1 MSAKRENKG
10 GLNKMISVI
19 MSAYNESVEEL
30 SLAID
35 SILNQTYKDFEF
47 IIVND
52 NPKNNQL
59 KGVLKDFALQDIR
72 IRVIENEKNMG
83 LAASLNEGLAIAR
96 GEYIARMDA
105 DDISLPDRFEKQ
117 LAFLQRNDLD
127 LISGFTII
135 IDENGNQ
142 APEEAQTAI
151 YESLDLS
158 EILKYGDVIR
168 HPTVMG
174 KTSAFRDVGG
184 YRELVPVEDYD
195 IWLRMLSCNK
205 KIGCIGKRVLK
216 YRIRTSSIS
225 RQNGYRQFVA
235 ARYVKNLYK
244 QRLQNGEDNYTKEN
258 YKRYLEKYHV
268 EKPDMLKKYEAVSF
282 YYTQVLE
289 SMRKKDVLY
298 CAQSCIRVILGMP
311 CGFEMLWVGF
321 RQKMIHSR
329 WK

>member
-1 MSAKRENKG
+1 MGE
-10 GLNKMISVI
+10 MISVI
-19 MSAYNESVEEL
+19 MSAFNESEEEL
-30 SLAID
+30 SLSIQ
-35 SILNQTYKDFEF
+35 SILHQTYGDFEF

-52 NPKNNQL
+52 NPENTQL
-59 KGVLKDFALQDIR
+59 EIALEKFAQQDSR
-72 IRVIENEKNMG
+72 IRLLKNEKNIG
-83 LAASLNEGLAIAR
+83 LAASLNRGIEIAH

-117 LAFLQRNDLD
+117 LAFLKKNGLD

-135 IDENGNQ
+135 IDENGNE
-142 APEEAQTAI
+142 APKEAQTAI

-184 YRELVPVEDYD
+184 YRELVPAEDYD
-195 IWLRMLSCNK
+195 IWLRMLSANK
-205 KIGCIGKRVLK
+205 RIGCIGKRVLK

-244 QRLQNGEDNYTKEN
+244 QRLKDGKDNYTKES

-268 EKPDMLKKYEAVSF
+268 ENPNMLKKYQAVSLH
-282 YYTQVLE
+282 YTQVLE
-289 SMRKKDVLY
+289 SMRKKDILHCV
-298 CAQSCIRVILGMP
+298 QSCLLVILGIP

-321 RQKMIHSR
+321 QQKMIHSR

>member
-1 MSAKRENKG
+1 
-10 GLNKMISVI
+10 MISVI
-19 MSAYNESVEEL
+19 MSTFNESREEL
-30 SLAID
+30 SL
-35 SILNQTYKDFEF
+35 SIESVLSQTYTNFEF

-52 NPKNNQL
+52 NPGKYQL
-59 KGVLKDFALQDIR
+59 EEVLSEFAQQDTRILIIR
-72 IRVIENEKNMG
+72 NEKNIG
-83 LAASLNEGLAIAR
+83 LAASLNKGIAIAR

-105 DDISLPDRFEKQ
+105 DDISLPDRFENQ
-117 LAFLQRNDLD
+117 LAFLEKNNLD

-135 IDENGNQ
+135 IDENGKE
-142 APEEAQTAI
+142 APQEAQTAI

-158 EILKYGDVIR
+158 DILKHGDVIR

-184 YRELVPVEDYD
+184 YRELVPAEDYD

-205 KIGCIGKRVLK
+205 RIGCFGKRVLK

-235 ARYVKNLYK
+235 ARYVKKLYK
-244 QRLQNGEDNYTKEN
+244 QRLKDGVDNYTKEN
-258 YKRYLEKYHV
+258 YKRYLEKHYV
-268 EKPDMLKKYEAVSF
+268 DDPYMIEKYKTASVYYKK
-282 YYTQVLE
+282 VLE
-289 SMRKKDVLY
+289 TMRKKDFVH
-298 CAQSCIRVILGMP
+298 CAQFCVRVVVEIP
-311 CGFEMLWVGF
+311 CGFEMLWAGL

>member
-1 MSAKRENKG
+1 MDE
-10 GLNKMISVI
+10 MISVI
-19 MSAYNESVEEL
+19 MSTFNESEEEL
-30 SLAID
+30 SLSIQ
-35 SILNQTYKDFEF
+35 SILNQTYKKFEF
-47 IIVND
+47 IIIND
-52 NPKNNQL
+52 NPENAQL
-59 KGVLKDFALQDIR
+59 GIVLEKFKQQDPR
-72 IRVIENEKNMG
+72 IRLVKNEKNIG
-83 LAASLNEGLAIAR
+83 LAASLNKGIDLAN

-105 DDISLPDRFEKQ
+105 DDISLPDRFENQ
-117 LAFLQRNDLD
+117 LAFLKKNGLD
-127 LISGFTII
+127 LVSGFTII

-184 YRELVPVEDYD
+184 YRELVPAEDYD

-258 YKRYLEKYHV
+258 YKRYLEECHV
-268 EKPDMLKKYEAVSF
+268 ENPDMLKKYQAVSF
-282 YYTQVLE
+282 HYTQVLE
-289 SMRKKDVLY
+289 SMRKKDVLH
-298 CAQSCIRVILGMP
+298 CVQSCIRVILGMP